1 MIFRG
6 LADLQRCLD
15 QVLEVFFQC
24 VVETFVLPAIGMD
37 DVPISHL
44 QALEGSFRIVGD
56 DRYKEEACLSEE
68 RLSLKVHH

>member
-6 LADLQRCLD
+6 LADPQRCLD
-15 QVLEVFFQC
+15 PVLEVFFQY

-44 QALEGSFRIVGD
+44 QALGGSFRIVGD
-56 DRYKEEACLSEE
+56 DRYMEEACLSKA
-68 RLSLKVHH
+68 RLSLKVRH

>member
-15 QVLEVFFQC
+15 PVLEVFFRY
-24 VVETFVLPAIGMD
+24 VVETFVLLAIGMD
-37 DVPISHL
+37 DVPISCL
-44 QALEGSFRIVGD
+44 QALEGNFRIVGD
-56 DRYKEEACLSEE
+56 DRYMEEACLSEA